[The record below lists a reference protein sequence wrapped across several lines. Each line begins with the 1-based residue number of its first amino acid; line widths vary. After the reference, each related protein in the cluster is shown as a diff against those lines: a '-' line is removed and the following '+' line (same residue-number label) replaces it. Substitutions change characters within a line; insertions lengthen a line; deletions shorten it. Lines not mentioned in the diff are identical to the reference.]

1 MLTADF
7 SASSV
12 AINVNLAAG
21 VANAFTG
28 TTGAIT
34 TEASMLSGESG
45 FDVFPL
51 FTIGETLRGTS
62 GALNPSTAG
71 AYTPVGP
78 LDGIGAYQLDPATV
92 RVLVNHEVGKAAS
105 YTISDG
111 GAGTVS
117 LAGARIS
124 YFDID
129 IATMAIVDGGV
140 AYDVLH
146 NRAGEVVASSAQL
159 EIPGG
164 MKSFCSSVLVEA
176 EAFDIGHGTADRIYF
191 AGEEA
196 SGSGHPHGG
205 SVWALDV
212 ATGELWAVP
221 AFGRARFENIAEL
234 DTGDPAHVAFLLS
247 DDSFGAALLL
257 YVGVKHPE
265 GDFLDRNGL
274 SDGQLYVWKSD
285 TGELSPS
292 QFATGTRAGSWVP
305 MAVQNAGSAGQPG
318 FDAAGYADAATLTAA
333 ADSLG
338 AFSFRRPEDVSV
350 NPVDGTQAVFATT
363 GIETSSNHAGT
374 IYTVTVDFTD
384 IDTPTASISV
394 LYNANLDDARRVRN
408 ADNLDWADDGRI
420 YVQEDRATSGLFGG
434 GAVNPHEASILRID
448 PATGAIVRVAEI
460 DRAAAGPFGSSDAA
474 PADVGTW
481 ESSGILDVSTLFGQP
496 AGTLFLADVQAHSLI
511 DGGIAEQG
519 LGQGGQLVAIAGP
532 GADVQPAVSTTALG
546 TVNRVIGSAFNDTL
560 VGDAAANR
568 LLGRSGSD
576 RIDGGSG
583 NDVLKGN
590 RGADLLVGGVG
601 RDVMKGGG
609 GHDTFD
615 FNAVEE
621 MAVPRSTRDRIKDF
635 AHRTDRI
642 DVSDIDAN
650 GAAAGD
656 ATFAQLAAKGAA
668 FTGAGAE
675 LRWYRVN
682 RPSDAH
688 DKTIVAGDM
697 NGDGKADF
705 KIELTGLIKLTDVDF
720 VL

>member
-1 MLTADF
+1 MPTADF
-7 SASSV
+7 SASKV
-12 AINVNLAAG
+12 AVNVNLAAG
-21 VANAFTG
+21 VATAFTG

-34 TEASMLSGESG
+34 TEAPMLSGENG

-51 FTIGETLRGTS
+51 LTIGETLSGTS

-71 AYTPVGP
+71 SYTPVGP
-78 LDGIGAYQLDPATV
+78 LDGIGAYKLDSTTV

-117 LAGARIS
+117 LTGARIS

-140 AYDVLH
+140 AYDVIH

-176 EAFDIGHGTADRIYF
+176 EAFDTGHGAADRIYF

-196 SGSGHPHGG
+196 SGSSHPHGG

-221 AFGRARFENIAEL
+221 AFGRGRFENIAQL
-234 DTGDPAHVAFLLS
+234 DTGDSAHVAFLVS
-247 DDSFGAALLL
+247 DDSSGAALLL

-274 SDGQLYVWKSD
+274 GEGQLYVWKSD

-292 QFATGTRAGSWVP
+292 QFATGARAGTWVP
-305 MAVQNAGSAGQPG
+305 IAVQDVGSAGQPG
-318 FDAAGYADAATLTAA
+318 FDAAGYADATTLTEA

-350 NPVDGTQAVFATT
+350 NAADGTQAVFATT
-363 GIETSSNHAGT
+363 GIEESSNHAGT
-374 IYTVTVDFTD
+374 IYTVAVDFTD

-408 ADNLDWADDGRI
+408 ADNVDWADDGRI
-420 YVQEDRATSGLFGG
+420 YVQENRATSGLFGD

-448 PATGAIVRVAEI
+448 PATSDIVRVAEI

-474 PADVGTW
+474 PADVGNW
-481 ESSGILDVSTLFGQP
+481 ESSGILEVSALFGQP
-496 AGTLFLADVQAHSLI
+496 AGTLFLADVQAHSLV
-511 DGGIAEQG
+511 DGAIAEQG

-532 GADVQPAVSTTALG
+532 GADIQPPVSTTALG
-546 TVNRVIGSAFNDTL
+546 SVDGVIGSAFDDTI

-568 LLGRSGSD
+568 LLGGGGND

-583 NDVLKGN
+583 NDVLKGGG
-590 RGADLLVGGVG
+590 RADLLVGGIG
-601 RDVMKGGG
+601 RDFMKGGG

-621 MAVPRSTRDRIKDF
+621 MGMTRSTRDRIKDF
-635 AHRTDRI
+635 THRSDRM
-642 DVSDIDAN
+642 DVSTIDAN

-656 ATFAQLAAKGAA
+656 AAFSLLAAKGAA

-682 RPSDAH
+682 REGDAH
-688 DKTIVAGDM
+688 DRTIVEGDV

-705 KIELTGLIKLTDVDF
+705 RIELSGLIKLTDVDF